1 MPQGILMFYRLLLYY
16 FRLKLIRILF
26 ELLMNHQKVQK
37 SPRAMQ
43 LLSVLESFI
52 TQYVFKKALK
62 KYKDRCIDFFSCL
75 IHIFSK

>member
-52 TQYVFKKALK
+52 TQYVFKKGLK
-62 KYKDRCIDFFSCL
+62 KI
-75 IHIFSK
+75 